1 MKKQLLL
8 VTTLITGMAS
18 AQTMDQSN
26 EPAIGDLRLMYTCDS
41 TTPKLENTTGSAVTW
56 DYSQLIGLNGQTKTI
71 ELIDPATSPN
81 AASFTTSTKAFNIQ
95 GSLTNYFN
103 STTNQRVG
111 QGFVFEEPSFGSV
124 LAVFDVNEQIMVNYP
139 FALNDNLADPFEGQ
153 LTFEFNGVPQNP
165 TCTGRSYASIDGSG
179 TLKLPGSV
187 NLSNVIRYKTV
198 DTVFTQVSFVIPLDV
213 EIIREQ
219 YEYYD
224 FASGNLPVFVYSS
237 VTIQQIGATTPLIE
251 QSVILSSEQ
260 PTSNAGLE
268 NLSALNV
275 SIFPNP
281 ANDQLVFSGD
291 LKGLNMAKIVDAT
304 GREVKTIVFDG
315 FNTGAKICDVTDLT
329 SGNYFVQLTGEG
341 GIQQTKH
348 ISIK

>member
-1 MKKQLLL
+1 MKKQLLF
-8 VTTLITGMAS
+8 VTALITGMAS

-26 EPAIGDLRLMYTCDS
+26 EPSIGDLRLMYTCDS
-41 TTPKLENTTGSAVTW
+41 TTPKLENITGSGVTW

-81 AASFTTSTKAFNIQ
+81 AASFTSSTKAFNIQ

-103 STTNQRVG
+103 STTTQRIG
-111 QGFVFEEPSFGSV
+111 QGFVFEEPSFGTV
-124 LAVFDVNEQIMVNYP
+124 LAVFDVDEQIMVNYP

-153 LTFEFNGVPQNP
+153 LAFEFNGVPQNP

-187 NLSNVIRYKTV
+187 NLSNVIRFKTV

-260 PTSNAGLE
+260 PTSNAGME
-268 NLSALNV
+268 DLSTLNV

-281 ANDQLVFSGD
+281 ADNQLIFSGD
-291 LKGLNMAKIVDAT
+291 LSGLALAKIVDAT
-304 GREVKTIVFDG
+304 GREVKTIVLDE
-315 FNTGAKICDVTDLT
+315 FNSGAKICDVTNLVG
-329 SGNYFVQLTGEG
+329 GNYFVQLISKG
-341 GIQQTKH
+341 GVIQTKQ

>member
-1 MKKQLLL
+1 MKKQLLF
-8 VTTLITGMAS
+8 VTAFITGMAS

-26 EPAIGDLRLMYTCDS
+26 EPAIGDIRLMFTCDS
-41 TTPKLENTTGSAVTW
+41 TTPKLENITGSGVTW

-71 ELIDPATSPN
+71 ELIDPATSPD

-103 STTNQRVG
+103 STPTQRIG
-111 QGFVFEEPSFGSV
+111 QGFVFEEPSFGTV
-124 LAVFDVNEQIMVNYP
+124 LAVFDVDDQLMVNYP

-165 TCTGRSYASIDGSG
+165 TCTGRSYASIDGAG
-179 TLKLPGSV
+179 TLKLPGNV
-187 NLSNVIRYKTV
+187 NLSNVIRFKTT
-198 DTVFTQVSFVIPLDV
+198 DTVFTQVSFIIPLDV

-251 QSVILSSEQ
+251 QSIILSSEE
-260 PTSNAGLE
+260 PTSYAGME
-268 NLSALNV
+268 DLSSLNV
-275 SIFPNP
+275 TIFPNP
-281 ANDQLVFSGD
+281 ADGQFVFSGD
-291 LKGLNMAKIVDAT
+291 LNGLSMARIIDAT
-304 GREVKTIVFDG
+304 GREVKTMVFDEINSG
-315 FNTGAKICDVTDLT
+315 VKKCDVSDLV
-329 SGNYFVQLTGEG
+329 SGNYFVQLIGEG
-341 GIQQTKH
+341 GVQLTKQ
-348 ISIK
+348 ISIN